1 MMQDENAFPWWGGG
15 GEEKQNIADE
25 CSNCGKLP
33 HFHRYQPAKAPTK
46 KCGQRCW
53 HNLAHWN
60 DPYNVQNTSKYIYL
74 SNYLTRS
81 TAFRRPWV
89 FCDQRGVMDHV

>member
-74 SNYLTRS
+74 SN
-81 TAFRRPWV
+81 
-89 FCDQRGVMDHV
+89 